1 MSDRKPLPEKFV
13 WFELVSKD
21 AKKAQAFYGEMLG
34 YVRCPSVAPALTDPS

>member
-21 AKKAQAFYGEMLG
+21 PKTAQAFYGDVLG
-34 YVRCPSVAPALTDPS
+34 WTVQAFPMGDQR